1 MKTIK
6 LSEKFTIHKDN
17 YRKFNNDTKEEL
29 LKYIAL
35 NDRLVKHTNNNSVW
49 IEIVA
54 PCFLDINEQVK
65 NRLEF
70 IEKKQIINYAEH
82 YWVYTQTK
90 GFDLTWMHQHL
101 LVHPGERSHI
111 STDYTFT
118 CYIQTP
124 KDVEGDE
131 GHIVFEDE
139 NKTRH
144 KFLPQ
149 EGDIFIFPADLRH
162 TAIPTPKSEIDR
174 IVYAGSICLDINNQ
188 TIYKKSIL

>member
-1 MKTIK
+1 MMIEHK
-6 LSEKFTIHKDN
+6 LSDKYSIWIGRYTRKYDQKD
-17 YRKFNNDTKEEL
+17 F
-29 LKYIAL
+29 L
-35 NDRLVKHTNNNSVW
+35 NAVKLNESFSIPNNNNSIWV
-49 IEIVA
+49 EINNRAFNSV
-54 PCFLDINEQVK
+54 NEQVK
-65 NRLEF
+65 RFLESNVNRKF
-70 IEKKQIINYAEH
+70 DNYAEH
-82 YWVYTQTK
+82 YWIYTQTK

-124 KDVEGDE
+124 KDIQGDE

-174 IVYAGSICLDINNQ
+174 IVYAGSICLDIHNQ